1 MDLSMVV
8 PIYNEESN
16 LLELANRIESAMNQA
31 EITQW
36 EVIFVNDGS
45 TDRSQSVLL
54 QLQQRDSRYRVVQFQ
69 INQGQTAAMDAG
81 FRYARNPYVLT
92 MDADLQND
100 PHDFVKLQPHMAEGV
115 GCVCGVRLNRKD
127 TLLKRISSRIANAI
141 RNWLSDEQITDTGC
155 SLKLF
160 RKECLDRLKLYEGLH
175 RFLPT
180 LCKMEGFT
188 VIEVP
193 VSHHARLFGTSSY
206 GVWNRVFKSFFDL
219 LAVRWMKRR
228 QLKYQK
234 IAQEVQR
241 LKSA

>member
-100 PHDFVKLQPHMAEGV
+100 PHDNL
-115 GCVCGVRLNRKD
+115 
-127 TLLKRISSRIANAI
+127 RIWRNGRGLPERGQAHASQHAHANL
-141 RNWLSDEQITDTGC
+141 R
-155 SLKLF
+155 
-160 RKECLDRLKLYEGLH
+160 
-175 RFLPT
+175 
-180 LCKMEGFT
+180 
-188 VIEVP
+188 
-193 VSHHARLFGTSSY
+193 TSSPRHSADSLHQLPA
-206 GVWNRVFKSFFDL
+206 NRL
-219 LAVRWMKRR
+219 LR
-228 QLKYQK
+228 QLCELFFNQCPPQTF
-234 IAQEVQR
+234 ACLGHQSR
-241 LKSA
+241 